1 MTSFSKVLRSRG
13 CVDAIRIIKNT
24 KEIRIM
30 YKFQTTFCTI
40 QYMINEMRRRQW
52 PFAKTF
58 SDKKPLRK
66 LKGCTRRRTVSKSF

>member
-13 CVDAIRIIKNT
+13 CVDTIRIIKNT
-24 KEIRIM
+24 KEIRITV
-30 YKFQTTFCTI
+30 TTAFCI
-40 QYMINEMRRRQW
+40 QYMINEMQRRQW

-58 SDKKPLRK
+58 SDKRPLRK